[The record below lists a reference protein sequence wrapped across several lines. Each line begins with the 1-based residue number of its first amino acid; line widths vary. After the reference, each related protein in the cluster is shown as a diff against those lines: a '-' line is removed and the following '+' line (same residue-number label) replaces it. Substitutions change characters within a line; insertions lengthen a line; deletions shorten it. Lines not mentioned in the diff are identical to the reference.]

1 MNAWRWFGI
10 SVFLLVAVCLLTS
23 TMNSTPRAYAQGKD
37 DKKVTITADPEKAT
51 VKAGESTDVKLKLK
65 RGKEATKDV
74 TLTTEIEPKDKGV
87 SVTVS
92 AKIDADNNSTTMKVV
107 STDKAEGDY
116 KVTVKSKS
124 EGSDEGKATFT
135 LSVKKGE
142 IAKQKEKEKEKE
154 QPVVGGGEKLP
165 FTAFDPKS
173 KPFFQ
178 EQKTETEQNMEVQ
191 GQKVTQRQSQTF
203 MILWTPKEKDKDGNY
218 VVTQQIKG
226 VKMNIDIGG
235 NKIEY
240 DSTKKNA
247 KNPMTDFFDKLM
259 DEKQILTFHI
269 SPDLKVKKIEGREDF
284 IKNLSDIN
292 PQMKNLLNAILSDK
306 ALTKMAEPTW
316 WAYPPNGVV
325 PADKKWKETATLE
338 LGPIGTYKTDFD
350 FTFKGD
356 DKIGIKTSLTYS
368 PPAAADKAGLPFV
381 IEDAELKSKSGE
393 GEAIYDK
400 TAGRFKETKLDME
413 LKGDLKI
420 AVGNQ
425 TTNVQLTQTQKSS
438 SITRDDNPW
447 ADKKGN

>member
-10 SVFLLVAVCLLTS
+10 SVFLLAAVCLLTS
-23 TMNSTPRAYAQGKD
+23 TMDSTPLARAQGKD
-37 DKKVTITADPEKAT
+37 DKKVTISADPEKASI
-51 VKAGESTDVKLKLK
+51 KAGESTDVKLRLK
-65 RGKEATKDV
+65 RGTAATKDV
-74 TLTTEIEPKDKGV
+74 AITAEVDQKDKGV
-87 SVTVS
+87 TIKVS
-92 AKIDADNNSTTMKVV
+92 PKIDADNNSTTMTIVT
-107 STDKAEGDY
+107 TDKTPEGDY

-135 LSVKKGE
+135 LTVKKGE
-142 IAKQKEKEKEKE
+142 VVSKEKD
-154 QPVVGGGEKLP
+154 QPKGDGDKLP
-165 FTAFDPKS
+165 FNAFDPKS

-178 EQKTETEQNMEVQ
+178 EQKTETEQNMTVQ
-191 GQKVTQRQSQTF
+191 GQKVTQKQSQTF
-203 MILWTPKEKDKDGNY
+203 MILWTPKEKKDGNY

-226 VKMNIDIGG
+226 VKMAIDIGG

-240 DSTKKNA
+240 DSTKKNP

-259 DEKQILTFHI
+259 DDKQILTFHI
-269 SPDLKVKKIEGREDF
+269 SPALKVTKIEGREDF

-316 WAYPPNGVV
+316 WAYPPDGVV
-325 PADKKWKETATLE
+325 PADKKWNRESVLE
-338 LGPIGTYKTDFD
+338 LGPIGTYKTEFS
-350 FTFKGD
+350 FTYKGD
-356 DKIGIKTSLTYS
+356 DKIGIKTNLTYS
-368 PPAAADKAGLPFV
+368 APLPADQAGLPFV
-381 IEDAELKSKSGE
+381 IQEAKLKSKSGE

-400 TAGRFKETKLDME
+400 SAGRFKETKLDME
-413 LKGDLKI
+413 LNGDLKI

-425 TTNVQLTQTQKSS
+425 TTNVELTQTQKSS